1 MNCKDN
7 KILNSCKRYT
17 KKADDMMKIDI
28 ENKVSQAM
36 DLHSKGYNCAQSV
49 VMVFAEDL
57 KLDKGLAETIAAP
70 FGGGVAKMKEVC
82 GCVSAMALL
91 SGFVEDNIGSDGKVD
106 VMKTYDWT
114 KCLADKF
121 RNQCGEIVCKRLKG
135 LEPGSTKPPQ
145 PCKELIATAV
155 RLIGKSIVRN

>member
-7 KILNSCKRYT
+7 KILNSCKRYI

-36 DLHSKGYNCAQSV
+36 DLHSRGYNCAQSV

-121 RNQCGEIVCKRLKG
+121 RNQCGEVVCKRLKG
-135 LEPGSTKPPQ
+135 LEPGSSKPPQ
-145 PCKELIATAV
+145 ACRELIATAV
-155 RLIGKSIVRN
+155 RLIGEKLSSN

>member
-1 MNCKDN
+1 
-7 KILNSCKRYT
+7 
-17 KKADDMMKIDI
+17 MKLDI

-57 KLDKGLAETIAAP
+57 KLDRRLAEMMSAS

-91 SGFVEDNIGSDGKVD
+91 SGFIKENIGAEGRVD

-114 KCLADKF
+114 KTLADKF
-121 RNQCGEIVCKRLKG
+121 SNQCGDIVCKRLKG

-145 PCKELIATAV
+145 PCRELIATAV

>member
-1 MNCKDN
+1 MNCKDS
-7 KILNSCKRYT
+7 KILNACKRSM
-17 KKADDMMKIDI
+17 KKADDMTDLEI
-28 ENKVSQAM
+28 EKKVAQAM
-36 DLHSKGYNCAQSV
+36 ELHSQGYNCAQCV
-49 VMVFAEDL
+49 VLVFAEDV
-57 KLDKGLAETIAAP
+57 KLDRRLAETIAAP

-91 SGFVEDNIGSDGKVD
+91 SGFIKENIGVDGKVD

-145 PCKELIATAV
+145 PCKELIAAAV
-155 RLIGKSIVRN
+155 RLIGESIVRN

>member
-7 KILNSCKRYT
+7 KILNFCKRYT

-91 SGFVEDNIGSDGKVD
+91 SGFVEDIIGSDGKVD

-135 LEPGSTKPPQ
+135 LEPGSSKPPQ
-145 PCKELIATAV
+145 ACRELIATAV
-155 RLIGKSIVRN
+155 RLIGEKLSSN